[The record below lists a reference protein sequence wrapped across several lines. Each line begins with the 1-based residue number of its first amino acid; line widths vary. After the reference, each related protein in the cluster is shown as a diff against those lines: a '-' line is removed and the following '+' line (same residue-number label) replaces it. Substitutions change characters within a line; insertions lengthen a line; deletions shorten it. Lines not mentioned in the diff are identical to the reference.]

1 MAKIIL
7 KIKDRT
13 LREIV
18 LHKDGVTT
26 IGRNP
31 SCDIHLE
38 NPAVSRSH
46 AKIYREDW
54 RFYVEDM
61 GSSNG
66 TFLNGARLSWKA
78 GLTNK
83 VSWKVALENNDK
95 IIIAKYTLVFQ
106 DDRSDYEEVKTD
118 KQDKTVIIKM

>member
-13 LREIV
+13 LREIG
-18 LHKDGVTT
+18 LHKDAVTT

-31 SCDIHLE
+31 SSNIHLE

-46 AKIYREDW
+46 AKIYREGW
-54 RFYVEDM
+54 QYYIEDL

-66 TFLNGARLSWKA
+66 TFLNAERLSWKT
-78 GLTNK
+78 GQTSK
-83 VSWKVALENNDK
+83 VSWKAPLTNNDK
-95 IIIAKYTLVFQ
+95 IIIAKYTLIFQ
-106 DDRSDYEEVKTD
+106 DDGSDHKEVETD
-118 KQDKTVIIKM
+118 KQDKTVISNM

>member
-26 IGRNP
+26 IRRNP
-31 SCDIHLE
+31 SSNIHLE

-46 AKIYREDW
+46 AKIYREGW
-54 RFYVEDM
+54 MYYIEDL

-66 TFLNGARLSWKA
+66 TFLNTERLSWKA
-78 GLTNK
+78 GLTSK
-83 VSWKVALENNDK
+83 VSWKAPLTNNDK
-95 IIIAKYTLVFQ
+95 IIIAKYTLIFQ

-118 KQDKTVIIKM
+118 KQDETVIIKI

>member
-18 LHKDGVTT
+18 LHKDGFTT

-31 SCDIHLE
+31 SSDIHLE

-46 AKIYREDW
+46 AKIYREDGM
-54 RFYVEDM
+54 YYIEDL

-66 TFLNGARLSWKA
+66 TFLNTERLSWKA
-78 GLTNK
+78 GLTSK
-83 VSWKVALENNDK
+83 VSWKAPLTNNDK
-95 IIIAKYTLVFQ
+95 IIIAKYILIFQ
-106 DDRSDYEEVKTD
+106 DDRSDYEEVKID
-118 KQDKTVIIKM
+118 KQDETVIIKM

>member
-7 KIKDRT
+7 QIKDRT

-18 LHKDGVTT
+18 LH
-26 IGRNP
+26 N
-31 SCDIHLE
+31 
-38 NPAVSRSH
+38 
-46 AKIYREDW
+46 
-54 RFYVEDM
+54 
-61 GSSNG
+61 SNG

-78 GLTNK
+78 GQTNK

-95 IIIAKYTLVFQ
+95 IIIAKYTLIFQ
-106 DDRSDYEEVKTD
+106 DERSDYEEVKTD

>member
-18 LHKDGVTT
+18 LHTDGVTT
-26 IGRNP
+26 IGRDP
-31 SCDIHLE
+31 SSDIHLE

-46 AKIYREDW
+46 AKIYREGW
-54 RFYVEDM
+54 TYYIEDL

-66 TFLNGARLSWKA
+66 TLLNSERLSWKA
-78 GLTNK
+78 GQTSK
-83 VSWKVALENNDK
+83 VSWKAPLTNNDK
-95 IIIAKYTLVFQ
+95 IIISKYTLIFQ
-106 DDRSDYEEVKTD
+106 EDRSDYEEVKTD
-118 KQDKTVIIKM
+118 KQDETVIVKI

>member
-31 SCDIHLE
+31 SSDIHLE

-46 AKIYREDW
+46 AKIYRED
-54 RFYVEDM
+54 RMYYIEDL

-66 TFLNGARLSWKA
+66 TFLNTERLSWKA
-78 GLTNK
+78 GLTSK
-83 VSWKVALENNDK
+83 VSWKAPLTNNDK
-95 IIIAKYTLVFQ
+95 IIIAKYTLIFQ

-118 KQDKTVIIKM
+118 KQDETVIIKM

>member
-13 LREIV
+13 LHEIV

-31 SCDIHLE
+31 ASDIHLE

-46 AKIYREDW
+46 AKIYKEGWIYYIEDL
-54 RFYVEDM
+54 

-66 TFLNGARLSWKA
+66 TFLNAERLSLKAGRTSNVPWKA
-78 GLTNK
+78 PLT
-83 VSWKVALENNDK
+83 NNDK
-95 IIIAKYTLVFQ
+95 IIISKYTLIFQ
-106 DDRSDYEEVKTD
+106 EDDYEEVKTH
-118 KQDKTVIIKM
+118 KQDETVIVKM

>member
-13 LREIV
+13 LHEIV

-31 SCDIHLE
+31 ASDIHLE

-46 AKIYREDW
+46 AKIYREGW
-54 RFYVEDM
+54 HYYIEDL

-66 TFLNGARLSWKA
+66 TFLNAERLSWKS
-78 GLTNK
+78 GLTSK
-83 VSWKVALENNDK
+83 VSWKAPLTNNDK
-95 IIIAKYTLVFQ
+95 IIIAKYTLIFQ
-106 DDRSDYEEVKTD
+106 DDRSDHEEVKTD
-118 KQDKTVIIKM
+118 KQDKTVIINM

>member
-7 KIKDRT
+7 TIKDRT

-26 IGRNP
+26 IGRDP
-31 SCDIHLE
+31 SSDIHLE

-46 AKIYREDW
+46 AKIYKEGWIYYIEDL
-54 RFYVEDM
+54 

-66 TFLNGARLSWKA
+66 TFLNAERLSWKA
-78 GLTNK
+78 SRTSK
-83 VSWKVALENNDK
+83 VSWKAPLTNNDK
-95 IIIAKYTLVFQ
+95 IIISKYTLIFQ
-106 DDRSDYEEVKTD
+106 EDRSDYEEVKTD
-118 KQDKTVIIKM
+118 KQDKTVIVKM

>member
-7 KIKDRT
+7 KIKDKT

-18 LHKDGVTT
+18 LHKDSVTT

-31 SCDIHLE
+31 SSDIHLE

-46 AKIYREDW
+46 AKIYREGW
-54 RFYVEDM
+54 MFYIEDL

-66 TFLNGARLSWKA
+66 TFVNGAKLSWKA
-78 GLTNK
+78 GLTNQ
-83 VSWKVALENNDK
+83 VSWKAGLANNDK
-95 IIIAKYTLVFQ
+95 IIISKYTLIFQ
-106 DDRSDYEEVKTD
+106 DDKSDYEEVKTD
-118 KQDKTVIIKM
+118 KQDETVIIKM